1 MIKKITFTNSVV
13 LSLMVNIQVGLAQT
27 VNLEPNV
34 PNAVKGPDTA
44 TLVTN
49 VVNTLSFIAGVAS
62 VIAIIIGGIMYATS
76 AGDEKR
82 VQNAKNTILYAV
94 VGIIIALLAWGISSF
109 VVSSIT

>member
-62 VIAIIIGGIMYATS
+62 VIAIIVGGIMYITS
-76 AGDEKR
+76 AGDEGR
-82 VQNAKNTILYAV
+82 VRSAKNTLLYAV
-94 VGIIIALLAWGISSF
+94 IGVIISLSAYAIANF
-109 VVSSIT
+109 VVTQIQ